1 LNDRAPSAI
10 IGPVADPSTSDGQR
24 PAAPGESHVGARS
37 ILLLLLLVVGLAALS
52 LYGLWAWWPAE
63 ARGRGVPAP
72 SKTVHFFGIDRKT
85 SRESLFFVMVAFAGA
100 LGAVVHSLR
109 SLVIYIGNRELRWSW
124 IPFYVVRPVLGAAL
138 ATLLYVVL
146 RAGLFSPSSSSRQ
159 ASPYGFAAVAA
170 LAGLFSD
177 QAIEKLKKV
186 AEELF
191 EKLPAGKD
199 AITLLPVA
207 QTGEA
212 TAIQPTTATVV
223 GTVNPRGLETT
234 FHFEY
239 GPTDAY
245 GNATPA
251 VSAGTGHVERPAR
264 ADLTSLTAGT
274 TYHYRLVATNDA
286 GTSNGQD
293 RQFATPT
300 A

>member
-1 LNDRAPSAI
+1 MPRTRDQAA
-10 IGPVADPSTSDGQR
+10 GP
-24 PAAPGESHVGARS
+24 PGERHVSAGM
-37 ILLLLLLVVGLAALS
+37 IILLLVVVVGIAALS

-63 ARGRGVPAP
+63 ASGKKVPLPAP
-72 SKTVHFFGIDRKT
+72 SKTVHFFGFDRKA

-124 IPFYVVRPVLGAAL
+124 VPFYVVRPVLGAAL

-146 RAGLFSPSSSSRQ
+146 RAGLFSPSSSSQQ

-199 AITLLPVA
+199 AIALLPMA
-207 QTGEA
+207 QTGAA
-212 TAIQPTTATVV
+212 TALGPTNVTVT
-223 GTVNPRGLETT
+223 GTVNPRRLETT

-239 GPTDAY
+239 GLTEAY
-245 GNATPA
+245 GSSTPA
-251 VSAGTGHVERPAR
+251 VAAGSGHVDIPAR
-264 ADLTSLTAGT
+264 ADLKDLTPGT
-274 TYHYRLVATNDA
+274 TYHYRLVATSDA
-286 GTSNGQD
+286 GTSNGED
-293 RQFATPT
+293 RQFQTPS